1 MHNLINNII
10 MPCHFPLPSFLP
22 SNILLRSSNE
32 SSKHNNLPQSYLCV
46 YISRWHCKFMK
57 YSLDIAIILFK
68 VLPHISNSSMY
79 DTFMIIINA
88 FNNKHTNK
96 QKHGTSIMNAAIYS
110 KWVICREYHTQ
121 GLSWKAEKKN
131 ENLAASWW
139 W

>member
-1 MHNLINNII
+1 MNPQNII
-10 MPCHFPLPSFLP
+10 IYRNH
-22 SNILLRSSNE
+22 I
-32 SSKHNNLPQSYLCV
+32 YV